1 MTEILTHPTWDQL
14 AEGAE
19 ALVTKLKLHGW
30 SQPEYI
36 VGLTRG
42 GLVPAVSMSHM
53 LDIPMV
59 AVNYSSVAGKGDNR
73 NHANALPAIYGH
85 TTSGTGKLPE
95 MPELL
100 IVDDICDSGHTLK
113 EVFDH
118 YSKQGH
124 RVWTASL
131 YYKEG
136 AVIKPDFYWQH
147 IPKESPWIIFP
158 FEVEQ

>member
-1 MTEILTHPTWDQL
+1 MEIITHPTWEQL
-14 AEGAE
+14 AEGSADI
-19 ALVTKLKLHGW
+19 VTQMAIHGW
-30 SQPEYI
+30 SDPEYI

-42 GLVPAVSMSHM
+42 GLVPAVSISHITN
-53 LDIPMV
+53 IPMI
-59 AVNYSSVAGKGDNR
+59 AVNYSSVAGRGDNR

-85 TTSGTGKLPE
+85 TVSGTGKQPE

-100 IVDDICDSGHTLK
+100 IVDDICDSGQTMK

-118 YSKQGH
+118 YSNQGH

-136 AVIKPDFYWQH
+136 AVITPDFYWQK
-147 IPKESPWIIFP
+147 IPEESPWIIFP
-158 FEVEQ
+158 FENEG